1 MEVRGPRRITAIV
14 ALVVIAL
21 CAAVGASRSG
31 PAGAVSALVGGL
43 VVLVFLGSTAA
54 VLGPMVKV
62 LPHAS
67 MATSMLFYL
76 TKIAALLALF
86 VVLQDFTHP
95 AGPLDRGIL
104 SGTVI
109 VATIVWLV
117 TRTIDDTR
125 ARVPTFDL
133 PDDPDSAPDKL
144 DEQ

>member
-1 MEVRGPRRITAIV
+1 MRRPRRITGLV
-14 ALVVIAL
+14 ALVVVAV
-21 CAAVGASRSG
+21 CAGFGAHQDG
-31 PAGAVSALVGGL
+31 IAGAVSALVGGA
-43 VVLVFLGSTAA
+43 VVIVFLGSTAA

-86 VVLQDFTHP
+86 VVLQDFTRP

-133 PDDPDSAPDKL
+133 PDDSDSAPDTL
-144 DEQ
+144 EGQ